1 MNDIVDS
8 VAETLSTEKKNLKT
22 SFRDH
27 GKWRSITLRA
37 AVLNKEQIYSVYAA
51 ISRDPRVKFKF

>member
-8 VAETLSTEKKNLKT
+8 VAGALSTDKSNLKT
-22 SFRDH
+22 SFRDR
-27 GKWRSITLRA
+27 GKWRSISLRA
-37 AVLNKEQIYSVYAA
+37 AVASKDDIYTVYAA